1 MQTANAFSQV
11 EASLAF
17 LVLRY
22 YSNTEASIAQL
33 QTVVARLMDFTS
45 QMEETKN
52 VTASAE
58 IQRVSGVGNAIQL
71 RELPYEGLEKE
82 GMEPWIEEVLRLV
95 GLDHLCEKLNVDAT
109 WSQILSLG
117 EQQRLSIAKVL
128 LNPPQWL
135 FLDEATS
142 ALDGDNEDLMYGL
155 LQSKC
160 PHMTIVS
167 VAHRPRLRQYHRK
180 ELRLQGEG
188 TYTLCSC

>member
-135 FLDEATS
+135 FLDEA
-142 ALDGDNEDLMYGL
+142 NEDLMYGL

-180 ELRLQGEG
+180 ELRLQGDG

>member
-58 IQRVSGVGNAIQL
+58 IQRVSGVGCHPVT
-71 RELPYEGLEKE
+71 R
-82 GMEPWIEEVLRLV
+82 
-95 GLDHLCEKLNVDAT
+95 T
-109 WSQILSLG
+109 SL
-117 EQQRLSIAKVL
+117 
-128 LNPPQWL
+128 
-135 FLDEATS
+135 
-142 ALDGDNEDLMYGL
+142 
-155 LQSKC
+155 
-160 PHMTIVS
+160 
-167 VAHRPRLRQYHRK
+167 
-180 ELRLQGEG
+180 
-188 TYTLCSC
+188 